1 MKNARAEEFFLR
13 EALRLARYGEGWTNP
28 NPMVGAAIVKGG
40 KIIGK
45 GYHTRVGAP
54 HAEIEA
60 FKNAKR
66 NVKGATLYVN
76 LEPCSLQGRT
86 PPCVPAIIAAGIK
99 EVVFCTL
106 DPNKKVHGRGAKA
119 LRKGGIRVS
128 VGSLAKEARAL
139 NEAFFTLHE
148 KKRPF
153 VALKF
158 AASLDGKMATATGDS
173 KWITNEAARAFSR
186 SLRGKYQAILVGI
199 NTVLRDDPHLGARPA
214 VGGARGIR
222 ARDPLRIILDSHL
235 RISLDAKVLRDK
247 NVLLATTLR
256 ASAKKRAALEKRGIP
271 LHVFKGRRIS
281 PRDLLALL
289 TKKEIVSVLVEGGGE
304 VLGSFIDARIVD
316 KVYAFYA
323 PILIGGDSGIGGK
336 GANTVKRA
344 LRFKE
349 ISTKRFG
356 DNILVVGSAV
366 ATRYLT

>member
-60 FKNAKR
+60 FRDAKR
-66 NVKGATLYVN
+66 NVKGATLYIN
-76 LEPCSLQGRT
+76 LEPCSFQGRT

-186 SLRGKYQAILVGI
+186 SLRGKDQAIPVGI
-199 NTVLRDDPHLGARPA
+199 NAVLRDDPHLGAR
-214 VGGARGIR
+214 GRG

-235 RISLDAKVLRDK
+235 RIPLNAKALRDK